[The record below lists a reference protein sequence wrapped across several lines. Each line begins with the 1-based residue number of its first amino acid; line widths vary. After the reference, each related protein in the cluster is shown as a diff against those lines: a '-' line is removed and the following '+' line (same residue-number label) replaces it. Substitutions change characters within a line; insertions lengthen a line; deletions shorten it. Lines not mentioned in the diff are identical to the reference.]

1 MEKYGELVKMAAEV
15 MLQQSYLTEQ
25 LQWEERIKE
34 EMISQLIRD
43 EMDDLY
49 EERAKRHG
57 LIIDFPGVVVIM
69 EITKGRFSTFSESEW
84 KQEIVTSLHP
94 FISNG
99 EIISTISPS
108 TFILLKKLNVVKEKW
123 HYVDTIQQLKNMS
136 THLVKTYDRDV
147 KVSIGSA
154 YQSLKEVSHSYITA
168 KKTLQVG
175 KILSPENFLYFYADY
190 TLPVA
195 LGALQLT
202 NEEFLKPFQQLLNY
216 GKNGDLLKTLSV
228 FIEENGELNKVASRL
243 FIHRNTLRHRLK
255 RINDISGKD
264 PKKTKELFQLY
275 ISMIIYQLQKPPS
288 LCK

>member
-1 MEKYGELVKMAAEV
+1 MILTKEMANEIVKRTMAVIGVNINVMNADGVIVGSGDKSRIGQVHEGAKKAIKYRRRIDITEVEMKEYQSARAGINLPIFLNQIVVGVIGITGIPAQVEKYGELVKMAAEV

-49 EERAKRHG
+49 EERAKLHG

-108 TFILLKKLNVVKEKW
+108 TFILLKKLNVVKEK
-123 HYVDTIQQLKNMS
+123 
-136 THLVKTYDRDV
+136 
-147 KVSIGSA
+147 
-154 YQSLKEVSHSYITA
+154 
-168 KKTLQVG
+168 
-175 KILSPENFLYFYADY
+175 
-190 TLPVA
+190 
-195 LGALQLT
+195 
-202 NEEFLKPFQQLLNY
+202 
-216 GKNGDLLKTLSV
+216 
-228 FIEENGELNKVASRL
+228 
-243 FIHRNTLRHRLK
+243 
-255 RINDISGKD
+255 
-264 PKKTKELFQLY
+264 
-275 ISMIIYQLQKPPS
+275 
-288 LCK
+288 